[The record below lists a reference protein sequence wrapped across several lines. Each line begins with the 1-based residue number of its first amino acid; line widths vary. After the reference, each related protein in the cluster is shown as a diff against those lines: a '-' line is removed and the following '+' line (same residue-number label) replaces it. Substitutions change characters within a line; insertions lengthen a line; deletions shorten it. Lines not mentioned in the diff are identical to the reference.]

1 MDQVALSP
9 SLIFIKFP
17 VKNLFMHSNF
27 HHEKREPDRTEN
39 LVNEVNGR
47 VFCWANTKSRGGFGG
62 VYSCIYLPLN
72 PGKLIYIS
80 LWIFI

>member
-9 SLIFIKFP
+9 SLIFIKFT
-17 VKNLFMHSNF
+17 VKNLFMHSNLY
-27 HHEKREPDRTEN
+27 HRRAETQQKTKWNKWMAGVLGEQQIQKRWW
-39 LVNEVNGR
+39 
-47 VFCWANTKSRGGFGG
+47 F

-80 LWIFI
+80 RWIFI